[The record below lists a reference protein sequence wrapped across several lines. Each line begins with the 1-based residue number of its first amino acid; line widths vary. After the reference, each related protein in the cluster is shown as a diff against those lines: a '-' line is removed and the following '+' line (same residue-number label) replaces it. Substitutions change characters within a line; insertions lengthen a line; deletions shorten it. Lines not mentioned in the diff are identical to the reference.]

1 MKILLFDIY
10 LLGLFISLHQI
21 FLNIKAKEFKTKY
34 KEIKEKYFFMLS
46 PIQIEMTV
54 GLAIIFC
61 VVSSWIF
68 LGIRAL
74 LKWNRR

>member
-10 LLGLFISLHQI
+10 LLGFFISLQQI
-21 FLNIKAKEFKTKY
+21 FLYMKTKEFETRY
-34 KEIKEKYFFMLS
+34 EQLKEKYFFMLS
-46 PIQIEMTV
+46 PVQIEMTV

-68 LGIRAL
+68 FR
-74 LKWNRR
+74 N